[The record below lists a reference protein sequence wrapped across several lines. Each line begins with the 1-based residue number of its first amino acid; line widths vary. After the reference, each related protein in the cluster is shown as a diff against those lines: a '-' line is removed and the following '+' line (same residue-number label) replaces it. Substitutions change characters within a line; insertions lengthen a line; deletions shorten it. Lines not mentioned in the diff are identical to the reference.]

1 MRINPIQQNK
11 VNFESRQRFLNA
23 QQYNDLKTT
32 LTRMNSEV
40 EYAEDKGGMH
50 FASRLIGRMTSN
62 NINAEIIDGRYFV
75 GKVADSKQMAIG
87 QTELRLGNIKLKIDN
102 KTAEIV
108 SCDKPLFSRWSKV
121 MEKVSKALA
130 IFANSHDIKKY
141 SFGISGFTDKGAR
154 ALDEIIQ
161 KVKADTVAQ
170 RFIFKKVIR

>member
-1 MRINPIQQNK
+1 MQISPIQQNK

-40 EYAEDKGGMH
+40 EYVEDKGGMH
-50 FASRLIGRMTSN
+50 FASRLVGRMTSD
-62 NINAEIIDGRYFV
+62 NINAEIIDGRYYV
-75 GKVADSKQMAIG
+75 GKVADNKQMAIG
-87 QTELRLGNIKLKIDN
+87 QTELRIGNVKLKIDN
-102 KTAEIV
+102 KTAKIV
-108 SCDKPLFSRWSKV
+108 SCDKPLLTRWSKV
-121 MEKVSKALA
+121 MEKISKALTT
-130 IFANSHDIKKY
+130 FANSHNIEKY

-161 KVKADTVAQ
+161 KAKADTVAQ

>member
-1 MRINPIQQNK
+1 MQISPIQQNK
-11 VNFESRQRFLNA
+11 VNFEAKQRFLNA
-23 QQYNDLKTT
+23 QQYSDLKTT

-50 FASRLIGRMTSN
+50 FASRLVGRMTSD
-62 NINAEIIDGRYFV
+62 NINAEIIDGRYYV
-75 GKVADSKQMAIG
+75 GKVADNKQMALG
-87 QTELRLGNIKLKIDN
+87 QTELRIGNVKLKIDN

-108 SCDKPLFSRWSKV
+108 SYDKPLFTRWGKV
-121 MEKVSKALA
+121 MEKISKALA
-130 IFANSHDIKKY
+130 IFANSHDIKKH
-141 SFGISGFTDKGAR
+141 SFGISGFTNKGAC

>member
-1 MRINPIQQNK
+1 MQISPIQQNK
-11 VNFESRQRFLNA
+11 VNFEAKQRFLNA
-23 QQYNDLKTT
+23 QQYSDLKTT

-40 EYAEDKGGMH
+40 EYTEDKSGMH

-62 NINAEIIDGRYFV
+62 NINAEIIDGRYYV
-75 GKVADSKQMAIG
+75 GKVTDNKQMAIG

-130 IFANSHDIKKY
+130 TFANSHDIKKH
-141 SFGISGFTDKGAR
+141 SFGISGFTNKGAL

-161 KVKADTVAQ
+161 RVNADTVVQ
-170 RFIFKKVIR
+170 RFVFNKVIR